1 MRLRSLSLIVV
12 LSACASPAPHPDVKT
27 APVAPVTQTPAPPVA
42 ENTTPAPDMSAS
54 ASSSAAATPAPAAQP
69 PAAPPAVYAT
79 FDDWKQNFIEK
90 ARSRGF
96 DPAFV
101 AQVFDG
107 VQPQAT
113 VTASDSQQPEFS
125 KPISSY
131 IRQAVSPTRSAAA
144 RTALDGNT
152 NVSEIVTTY
161 GVPQCLLGGVWS
173 MESDLGRVQG
183 NIDVVSALATLAY
196 NGRRRVWAEDQL
208 IATLTILRDH
218 GISRETLKGSWAGAM
233 GQTQFMPDSY
243 LSLGVDGDHDGKVDI
258 WHSDSDALASTGNFL
273 AKQGWK
279 PGEEWA
285 VEVILP
291 AGFDYYLAET
301 TKLKP
306 AGWQALGVK
315 RADGGYFTPAE
326 VDEDA
331 TLILPSGANGPAF
344 LALPNHYVIRKYN
357 NSTAYALAVGLIADG
372 ICGKPGVSAPWPVEQ
387 GLSIEQRLKSQQ
399 ALKAAGF
406 DPGVI
411 DGVIGVG
418 TRTAVRNWQRA
429 NQLPADGYLSVDLA
443 NRFVAMVNA
452 AAPSVVPAAPAAVPA
467 PMTPAPVSPESVPA
481 APAPATDA
489 SSPAPA
495 L

>member
-1 MRLRSLSLIVV
+1 
-12 LSACASPAPHPDVKT
+12 
-27 APVAPVTQTPAPPVA
+27 VA

-233 GQTQFMPDSY
+233 GNSCRTATCP
-243 LSLGVDGDHDGKVDI
+243 
-258 WHSDSDALASTGNFL
+258 WAST
-273 AKQGWK
+273 
-279 PGEEWA
+279 
-285 VEVILP
+285 VI
-291 AGFDYYLAET
+291 T
-301 TKLKP
+301 T
-306 AGWQALGVK
+306 ARSISG
-315 RADGGYFTPAE
+315 TPIP
-326 VDEDA
+326 
-331 TLILPSGANGPAF
+331 T
-344 LALPNHYVIRKYN
+344 
-357 NSTAYALAVGLIADG
+357 
-372 ICGKPGVSAPWPVEQ
+372 PWP
-387 GLSIEQRLKSQQ
+387 R
-399 ALKAAGF
+399 
-406 DPGVI
+406 
-411 DGVIGVG
+411 
-418 TRTAVRNWQRA
+418 
-429 NQLPADGYLSVDLA
+429 
-443 NRFVAMVNA
+443 
-452 AAPSVVPAAPAAVPA
+452 
-467 PMTPAPVSPESVPA
+467 
-481 APAPATDA
+481 PATSWPSRVGSRVRSGRSK
-489 SSPAPA
+489 SSCRQVSTIIWPRRRN
-495 L
+495 